1 MRRHIKLSLSA
12 GESVP
17 TSLCWI
23 LEEGYVLLSAGND
36 DGSTTTL
43 GIWGPGELVLPLLQG
58 RPSVHLSA
66 LSAVKVQGW
75 SASAEDEVQGLKQ
88 QVEQL
93 ATLLQLAY
101 IRRAETRLHKLLLWL
116 GERFGR
122 SSSQGVSLSFNALNL
137 THRNLAEITGMTRV
151 TVTKAL
157 IRFRQDGLLI
167 KQGQGEFVRRYERG

>member
-1 MRRHIKLSLSA
+1 LSA

-23 LEEGYVLLSAGND
+23 IEDGYVLLTADND
-36 DGSTTTL
+36 DGHTTTL
-43 GIWGPGELVLPLLQG
+43 GIWGPGELVLPMLLG

-75 SASAEDEVQGLKQ
+75 SATAEEEVHYLKQ
-88 QVEQL
+88 QLAQL
-93 ATLLQLAY
+93 ATLLQLAH

-116 GERFGR
+116 GERFGQT
-122 SSSQGVSLSFNALNL
+122 SSRGVSLSFNALNL

-157 IRFRQDGLLI
+157 IRFRQDGLLT
-167 KQGQGEFVRRYERG
+167 KQGQDELLRRDDRPKGDQQSQ